1 MLQVTPSIASADPLA
16 IRSELARLQSLG
28 RLHLDIE
35 DGNFIDNITFGKKTV
50 CAIAQAFSGT
60 LDVHL
65 MTTQPESYLS
75 WLAQAHIQAVCGHL
89 EALPYPKRFLLQAR
103 KLGMKAGIALN
114 LKTLPEVLLSYTDCL
129 DYVLVMTSEPDS
141 QGQVFFPQ
149 ACSRVA
155 AVKKLLSPGTKLW
168 CDGGIQP
175 EHLQPLYSAGMD
187 VAIMGR
193 AVFSAQNPVAAIQM
207 YERSVISR

>member
-1 MLQVTPSIASADPLA
+1 MLKITPSIASGDPLA
-16 IRSELARLQSLG
+16 IRSELIRLQPLG

-50 CAIAQAFSGT
+50 CAIAQAFSGA

-65 MTTQPESYLS
+65 MTTEPERCLS
-75 WLAQAHIQAVCGHL
+75 WLAQAHVQAVCGHL
-89 EALPYPKRFLLQAR
+89 EALPYPKRFLSQTR
-103 KLGMKAGIALN
+103 KLGMKAGLALN
-114 LKTLPEVLLSYTDCL
+114 LKTHPEEVLPYADCL
-129 DYVLVMTSEPDS
+129 DYVLVMTSEPDGEE
-141 QGQVFFPQ
+141 QAFFPQ
-149 ACSRVA
+149 ACSRTA
-155 AVKKLLSPGTKLW
+155 AVRRLLLPGTALW

-175 EHLQPLYSAGMD
+175 EHLQQLYSAGMD

-193 AVFSAQNPVAAIQM
+193 AVFSAQDPAAAVQM